1 VARLEET
8 STGKTLAA
16 AEESSRQGKS
26 GPGPDGSCFPKSME
40 DEAGMQ
46 RRRQKLTRRRKLG
59 AQIQR
64 EERKGTLPRGVHAET
79 TKNPSFLDPKCEP
92 KKKNEDFTQDAKIKN
107 FH

>member
-1 VARLEET
+1 VAHLEET
-8 STGKTLAA
+8 STGKTLVAV
-16 AEESSRQGKS
+16 EESSRQGKS
-26 GPGPDGSCFPKSME
+26 GPGPDGLCFPESME

-46 RRRQKLTRRRKLG
+46 RRRQKPTRRRKLG

-79 TKNPSFLDPKCEP
+79 TKNPSFSDPKCEA
-92 KKKNEDFTQDAKIKN
+92 KKNEDITQDAKIKI

>member
-1 VARLEET
+1 
-8 STGKTLAA
+8 
-16 AEESSRQGKS
+16 
-26 GPGPDGSCFPKSME
+26 ME

-46 RRRQKLTRRRKLG
+46 RRRQKLTRRWKLG

-79 TKNPSFLDPKCEP
+79 TKNPSFSYSKCKP
-92 KKKNEDFTQDAKIKN
+92 KKKNEDITQDVKIEI